1 MILVIDTHS
10 GVPIY
15 RQLIDQI
22 TRQIL
27 AGQIAPGDQLPTVRE
42 LAVRLKI
49 NPMTISKAY
58 SLLEATGLLQRQRG
72 VGLFVAGI
80 EDQTADR
87 GRADL
92 LREQLRAAAVLAVQL
107 RIPLS
112 EAVEQLRRLYE
123 EIDTMEGNQ
132 T

>member
-15 RQLIDQI
+15 RQLMDQI

-27 AGQIAPGDQLPTVRE
+27 AGQIRPGDQLPTVRE

-58 SLLEATGLLQRQRG
+58 SLLESTGILQRQRG
-72 VGLFVAGI
+72 IGLFVAG
-80 EDQTADR
+80 R
-87 GRADL
+87 
-92 LREQLRAAAVLAVQL
+92 
-107 RIPLS
+107 
-112 EAVEQLRRLYE
+112 
-123 EIDTMEGNQ
+123 
-132 T
+132 

>member
-15 RQLIDQI
+15 RQLMDQI

-27 AGQIAPGDQLPTVRE
+27 AGQIPPGDQLPTVRE

-58 SLLEATGLLQRQRG
+58 SLLESTGILQRQRG
-72 VGLFVAGI
+72 VGLFAAGPGGRKA
-80 EDQTADR
+80 DQARSDI
-87 GRADL
+87 L
-92 LREQLRAAAVLAVQL
+92 QEQLRAAAMLAVQL

-112 EAVEQLRRLYE
+112 EAVEQLRKLYK
-123 EIDTMEGNQ
+123 EIDTMEGSQ